1 VQDVIVRH
9 ELKVRLYAITNDNV
23 ANNLIMHTKLNRL
36 LRINRVFDEVETN
49 VHDVKRVS
57 CLTHVIQLILQKL
70 LSKIKI
76 KLSADFKII

>member
-9 ELKVRLYAITNDNV
+9 ELKERLYAITNDNV
-23 ANNLIMHTKLNRL
+23 ANNLTMHTELNRL
-36 LRINRVFDEVETN
+36 LRTNRVFDEVETN
-49 VHDVKRVS
+49 VHDVERVS

-76 KLSADFKII
+76 KLSVDFKTI